1 MNNANANVTLS
12 EMDDEYSAYD
22 FDLSELESQLEND
35 LSDKLANLEM
45 SEEERKN
52 IGNPD
57 KLGTVVYDTVMNHI
71 NSQIAGLGAEEFVAN
86 NNEKS
91 LDLRSSAHIQTT
103 KNFAKGKIAKNN
115 SKIDYQDRYDKW
127 QNSFEKDE
135 DNSSIKTKKNYDTGE
150 LEKVLRNEDKEKGI
164 KSARYEFD
172 SGRDKGS
179 ASVHKDHTI
188 SVAEIIR
195 DPHANAHLD
204 KEEQIKFANSDKN
217 LGDLDSSANSS
228 KGDRPMTEWLEKERN
243 GQKNSERFNIDE
255 EELRKRDKI
264 AREEFERITTEG
276 ERKSIE
282 TGKQSQKD
290 EAKRMAASASKA
302 IGIQFLMTLLKDF
315 LKEVTFK
322 LIAWF
327 KSGKKKIETFLSA
340 MKDAIHDFVTKLRK
354 EIGKHVKNA
363 LDTGVKLL
371 VGAIF
376 KPMARII
383 RRFGAMITQGF
394 KSIKEAI
401 AYLRDPANK
410 NKPFSIKA
418 AQVGKIV
425 VAGLTGAGA
434 ILFGQ
439 AIESGISIIPVVGQ
453 FLAFEIPLIGS
464 LSSLIG
470 LFMGALISGVLG
482 AIVLNMIDKFIARR
496 LEQEAVKEQITKG
509 NEALVTQYH
518 LAAVRQE
525 AMQRN
530 KHDVN
535 YSIRDRHLI
544 AADQM
549 RESISKK
556 ESIEKEVK
564 QRAEERIERQRI
576 DGLKFQEELKID
588 KEKYFI
594 EELKAEEE
602 IKEREE
608 KRLAAQRLMK
618 DELEKIKEKNRAE
631 EKKLAERSKPQG
643 NSINQNDSNNFDF
656 DELFEQLNK
665 L

>member
-1 MNNANANVTLS
+1 MNNANANLTLS
-12 EMDDEYSAYD
+12 EIDDHSVHD

-35 LSDKLANLEM
+35 LSDKLADLKM
-45 SEEERKN
+45 SEEDRKN
-52 IGNPD
+52 ISNPD
-57 KLGTVVYDTVMNHI
+57 NLGTVVYNTVMEHI
-71 NSQIAGLGAEEFVAN
+71 NNQIPGLGAEEFA
-86 NNEKS
+86 EKNKGNP
-91 LDLRSSAHIQTT
+91 LDLRSDAHIQTT
-103 KNFAKGKIAKNN
+103 ENFAIGKIAKNN
-115 SKIDYQDRYDKW
+115 SKINYQDRHDEWK
-127 QNSFEKDE
+127 NSFEKDE
-135 DNSSIKTKKNYDTGE
+135 ETGVIKTTKNYDTGE
-150 LEKVLRNEDKEKGI
+150 LENILRKENKEKGI

-172 SGRDKGS
+172 NGRDKGS

-243 GQKNSERFNIDE
+243 GKKNSERFNINE
-255 EELRKRDKI
+255 EELRKRDAV
-264 AREEFERITTEG
+264 AREEFEKIKTEG
-276 ERKSIE
+276 VRKSIG
-282 TGKQSQKD
+282 TGKQSQKE
-290 EAKRMAASASKA
+290 EAIRIATSTSKA
-302 IGIQFLMTLLKDF
+302 IGIQFIITLLKDF
-315 LKEVTFK
+315 LKEVTRK

-340 MKDAIHDFVTKLRK
+340 MKDAIHDFITKLRK
-354 EIGKHVKNA
+354 EIGKYVKNA
-363 LDTGVKLL
+363 LETGVKLL

-376 KPMARII
+376 KPMASII
-383 RRFGAMITQGF
+383 RKFGAIISQGF
-394 KSIKEAI
+394 KSLKEAI
-401 AYLRDPANK
+401 AYLREPANK
-410 NKPFSIKA
+410 NKPFSIKI

-434 ILFGQ
+434 ILLGQ
-439 AIESGISIIPVVGQ
+439 AIKSGISTIPVVGQ

-470 LFMGALISGVLG
+470 LFMGALASGILG
-482 AIVLNMIDKFIARR
+482 AIALNMIDKFIARR
-496 LEQEAVKEQITKG
+496 LEQEAVKEQITKS
-509 NEALVTQYH
+509 NEIIATQYQ
-518 LAAVRQE
+518 LKAIRE
-525 AMQRN
+525 EEMQRN
-530 KHDVN
+530 KHDVIN
-535 YSIRDRHLI
+535 SIRDRHLM
-544 AADQM
+544 AADKM

-564 QRAEERIERQRI
+564 QRAERRIEKQRI
-576 DGLKFQEELKID
+576 DDLTLQEELKIA
-588 KEKYFI
+588 KENYFR
-594 EELKAEEE
+594 EELKANEE
-602 IKEREE
+602 IKAREE
-608 KRLAAQRLMK
+608 KKRAEESLMK
-618 DELEKIKEKNRAE
+618 DELEKIKEMNRAE